1 MKGKLFTLFGTVL
14 TLALAGNAAVVQ
26 AEGESKAPSAEDINI
41 SAEGMEILCEKTP
54 WNSRCEGS
62 QATTGDTDAEKI
74 TVPADTTDTTDT
86 TTPDVT
92 APDVTVPDATNINP
106 VTPAPGTTTPDA
118 VTPDATDSDSTNINP
133 TPDSTTDEVTPDS
146 DQSGDIIQQ
155 DTNRQERIQNQNMN
169 QQEITVP
176 DSSAPDNMQTTPATP
191 DQNSDSQSG
200 F

>member
-14 TLALAGNAAVVQ
+14 TLALAGNVAVVQ
-26 AEGESKAPSAEDINI
+26 AEGESKAASAEDINI

-62 QATTGDTDAEKI
+62 QATTGDADTEKI

-86 TTPDVT
+86 TESDVTTPD
-92 APDVTVPDATNINP
+92 PTNINP
-106 VTPAPGTTTPDA
+106 VTPVPGTTDPDT
-118 VTPDATDSDSTNINP
+118 VTPDPTVAPDSTNINP
-133 TPDSTTDEVTPDS
+133 TPESTPDAATPDS
-146 DQSGDIIQQ
+146 NQSGDIIQQ
-155 DTNRQERIQNQNMN
+155 DTNQQEIIQNQKMN
-169 QQEITVP
+169 QQEIKVP